1 MKILVLGGVAAGTKA
16 AAKIKREDR
25 GAEVKI
31 LTKGR
36 DISYAGC
43 GLPYYVGSVI
53 KDYDELIVNTPE
65 SFSSLTGVEVLTGA
79 EVKGVNFS
87 SKIVRYVK
95 DGQEHSEGYDALV
108 IATGAE
114 SIVPPL
120 KGVDLQGVFTVR
132 TPDDAEKIRM
142 YVRDGHVRNIVIA
155 GAGFIGLEMAE
166 NLKRDECE
174 VTVIDMADTIMP
186 NAFDVELSTLAQRRL
201 EEEGMKIL
209 LGTRLEEIIGE
220 DRVSAI
226 RTSRGVLAADMLILA
241 LGVRPATGFLSGSGI
256 EMEKG
261 AILVDSAMRT
271 NIPDVY
277 AAGDA
282 SLVSNRITGNRMYS
296 AMGSTA
302 NISARVLA
310 KSLMGRNCSYPGTVG
325 TGIARIL
332 KDLNVARTGL
342 TEQAARKEGFKKF
355 VIPYEN
361 RKEASFIEGIE
372 VYPVKKL
379 SEVAKFLKKEI
390 EIEPVKITNYQTFS
404 REHQTGLD
412 FKFVKGQKN
421 AKRAMEIAAAGG
433 HNILMI
439 GPPGS
444 GKTMLAKCF
453 PTILPDLTFEEALE
467 VTKIHSVAGTLD
479 AREGIVCRRPFRS
492 PHHTATLV
500 SLTGGG
506 RHAKPGEISLAHNG
520 VLFLDEMPEY
530 NRSAI
535 EALRQPLEDGVITV
549 ARAELTV
556 TYPANFTLIAS
567 MNPCPCGHYG
577 SKDAECKCT
586 QSQIH
591 KYLGKL
597 SGPLMDRIDL
607 HIEVDNVT
615 YEELTDKVDNEEP
628 SVEIKKRVDSARE
641 IQLERFKGDDCFSNA
656 SMSVKQCKEFC
667 KLDDQSEELLKAAF
681 STLKLSARAH
691 NRILRVARTIAD
703 LDEKENIEAEHIA
716 EAIQYRSLDR
726 KYWKN

>member
-1 MKILVLGGVAAGTKA
+1 MLSKVLSFGLCGIDGFLVTSE
-16 AAKIKREDR
+16 I
-25 GAEVKI
+25 
-31 LTKGR
+31 
-36 DISYAGC
+36 DISA
-43 GLPYYVGSVI
+43 GLPNFEIVGLGDTAI
-53 KDYDELIVNTPE
+53 KESKERVKLAIKNSGFDYPI
-65 SFSSLTGVEVLTGA
+65 
-79 EVKGVNFS
+79 
-87 SKIVRYVK
+87 
-95 DGQEHSEGYDALV
+95 
-108 IATGAE
+108 
-114 SIVPPL
+114 
-120 KGVDLQGVFTVR
+120 
-132 TPDDAEKIRM
+132 
-142 YVRDGHVRNIVIA
+142 
-155 GAGFIGLEMAE
+155 
-166 NLKRDECE
+166 
-174 VTVIDMADTIMP
+174 
-186 NAFDVELSTLAQRRL
+186 
-201 EEEGMKIL
+201 
-209 LGTRLEEIIGE
+209 
-220 DRVSAI
+220 
-226 RTSRGVLAADMLILA
+226 
-241 LGVRPATGFLSGSGI
+241 
-256 EMEKG
+256 
-261 AILVDSAMRT
+261 
-271 NIPDVY
+271 
-277 AAGDA
+277 
-282 SLVSNRITGNRMYS
+282 NRITVNLAPADTKKEGPLFDLSIAVGILGATNQLPVESIENTIFIGELSLDGGVR
-296 AMGSTA
+296 
-302 NISARVLA
+302 RVNGVL
-310 KSLMGRNCSYPGTVG
+310 P
-325 TGIARIL
+325 IL
-332 KDLNVARTGL
+332 I
-342 TEQAARKEGFKKF
+342 AARKEGFKKF

-567 MNPCPCGHYG
+567 MNPCPCGQYG

-703 LDEKENIEAEHIA
+703 LDGSKDIKVEHIA
-716 EAIQYRSLDR
+716 EAIQYRSLDK
-726 KYWKN
+726 KYWI